1 MRYLRSFVVGF
12 ALALAVLGTLEP
24 GPSAQPQDESA
35 AAMDARLAAATVARV
50 GPSYLYPNPKVTPG
64 MVNPDITQA
73 TIAQTICN
81 PQWSTKTIR
90 PPVTYT
96 NTLKQKQLT
105 QGKYKDKTPNHYE
118 EDHFISLEI

>member
-1 MRYLRSFVVGF
+1 MRNLHRLVIG
-12 ALALAVLGTLEP
+12 LALTLGVLGTLGS

-35 AAMDARLAAATVARV
+35 VAMDARLAAATVARV
-50 GPSYLYPNPKVTPG
+50 GPSYLYPDSKVTPG

-90 PPVTYT
+90 PPVNYT
-96 NTLKQKQLT
+96 NTLKQKQLA
-105 QGKYKDKTPNHYE
+105 
-118 EDHFISLEI
+118 